1 MRHHTEART
10 KPPGSGYPWFCVKAG
25 DIIYHL
31 RIPGIASASS
41 LAAYYSGVV
50 VATQG
55 AAKTAQDIAS
65 TIDDVGTLEKAQAA
79 SEAML
84 SAQHEMY
91 GALGFVVLSC
101 WRDPHHELVAQ
112 SAWLQSFGI
121 RQAMRDG
128 ASLEVFDGELVALV
142 KEAQRL
148 MALHTTDLKTAFGLV
163 AWDELVEAGLT
174 HEGIQ
179 TIGTECARLVFESI
193 KSKGGSGVEIIADF

>member
-1 MRHHTEART
+1 MRYHTEART
-10 KPPGSGYPWFCVKAG
+10 KPTASGYPWFCVKAG
-25 DIIYHL
+25 ATIYHL

-55 AAKTAQDIAS
+55 AAKAAQDIAS
-65 TIDDVGTLEKAQAA
+65 TIEDGETLAKAQAA
-79 SEAML
+79 SEAVL

-112 SAWLQSFGI
+112 SAWLQSYGI
-121 RQAMRDG
+121 RRAMQDG
-128 ASLEVFDGELVALV
+128 ASLEAFDSELVAVV